1 MLSTSTAG
9 GVTTDPAIIASY
21 VHLPAGPKNDTIFN
35 TANIMHYK
43 PQNTGYFNTIQ
54 TIFTI
59 AINYSHTV

>member
-43 PQNTGYFNTIQ
+43 PQNTGYFNTI
-54 TIFTI
+54 
-59 AINYSHTV
+59 